1 MIPVTKFKDKNVAV
15 FGLGMSGRAAARALA
30 AGGAHAVAWDDMADA
45 RDRAQ
50 ADDIILKNW
59 KDYDWTSL
67 SALVLAPGIPL
78 THPEPHPIVMAA
90 RNNGVEVI
98 GDTELFFLEKEW
110 RGSAAR
116 CLVIT
121 GTNGK
126 STTTA
131 LTAHVLADAGL
142 QVQLGGN
149 IGRSVLDLEDFSDE
163 LVYVIEFSSYQI
175 DLTPTLAADGAA
187 LLNISPDHL
196 DRHGTLEHYCA
207 VKAQIFEGLKAPSL
221 AVIGLDTEPTR
232 RIAADLRRR
241 RDVVGISVAN
251 EAGAEIQMAE
261 GKVRDRRD
269 GSENG
274 EIDISR
280 IETLQGH
287 HNWQN
292 AAAVYGFAKFL
303 GVENA
308 KIQRG
313 FETFPG
319 LPHRMEFLG
328 RVEGVAIYNDS
339 KATNAEAAQMALGA
353 FDNIYWICGGQA
365 KQGGIQSLVDYFP
378 RVTRAY
384 LIGEAASD
392 FADTL
397 ADGADWTVSE
407 TLDVAV
413 RAAFEDSRN
422 SNARDPEAR
431 DPVLLFSP
439 ACASFDQFRN
449 FAIRGDRFCEIV
461 AEVTGL
467 KVERKN
473 LL

>member
-1 MIPVTKFKDKNVAV
+1 MIPVTTFKDKKIAV
-15 FGLGMSGRAAARALA
+15 FGLGLSGLAAARALS
-30 AGGAHAVAWDDMADA
+30 AGGAFVVAWDDNPDA
-45 RDRAQ
+45 RNRAQ
-50 ADDIILKNW
+50 ADDINLKNW
-59 KDYDWTSL
+59 EDYDWTTL

-78 THPEPHPIVMAA
+78 THPEPHPIVTLAGKH
-90 RNNGVEVI
+90 GVEVI
-98 GDTELFFLEKEW
+98 GDTELFFREKEK

-131 LTAHVLADAGL
+131 LTAHVLNEAGF

-149 IGRSVLDLEDFSDE
+149 IGRAVLDLEDFADE
-163 LVYVIEFSSYQI
+163 IIYVIEFSSYQI

-196 DRHGTLEHYCA
+196 DRHGTLENYCA
-207 VKAQIFEGLKAPSL
+207 VKAKIFESLREPSL
-221 AVIGLDTEPTR
+221 AVLGLDTEPTR
-232 RIAADLRRR
+232 KIATSLRER
-241 RDVVGISVAN
+241 RDIVGISVAN
-251 EAGAEIQMAE
+251 EFDADIQVEA

-269 GSENG
+269 GFENAD
-274 EIDISR
+274 IDVAR
-280 IETLQGH
+280 IETLQGR

-292 AAAVYGFAKFL
+292 AAAVYVFATFL
-303 GVENA
+303 GVGSA
-308 KIQRG
+308 KIQHG

-328 RVEGVAIYNDS
+328 RVDNVAIYNDS

-365 KQGGIQSLVDYFP
+365 KDGGIHPLRDYFK

-397 ADGADWTVSE
+397 GDATEWTKSG
-407 TLDVAV
+407 TLDAAV
-413 RAAFEDSRN
+413 HSAFDDARN
-422 SNARDPEAR
+422 SNVGN
-431 DPVLLFSP
+431 PVLLFSP

-449 FAIRGDRFCEIV
+449 FALRGDRFCEIV